1 MMLPPD
7 GRALVWIYEHCL
19 RYPTT
24 YDIPLRHMYTINCN
38 SAYKPRPTSGNSGNA
53 FSQQKHRHSNS
64 TRSTGS
70 ADTSNSNEHS
80 DTTPRSSAD
89 IDEIDGAHD
98 FNAMME
104 NHVAR
109 LPSQPCSMSVVFLL
123 KFLRGCFTENSDD
136 VDFNQALSAIDWM
149 RDLHIRWKKG
159 FDSALAALGIT
170 RTDLEELDHG
180 QLAAKFPTSIGWLWD
195 MFAKAHNLEAM
206 YGQLYLNLRRWTLIN
221 EILLEPKAR
230 SNHLALLNSLY
241 PPIMDPALLPEKVTP
256 RLIQMTRDG
265 FFQWV
270 DIVHKN
276 CANVKDFQTAQKW
289 AWDTLHPIFRDQAPE
304 GEKTTWLYTYH
315 TIQKYLNLAENVTAA
330 CEAITLSRAP
340 VPEDR
345 YPSDLIDEAQPAEE
359 IQPPNEALSE
369 FRFTDEPQ
377 SPGGSQRSKKTRK
390 ADSGISFGSSS
401 SANRDKPLPDFPVIQ
416 DKPRK
421 VSGLERLAGE
431 LKRIGFSKPKSLKKM
446 KSTSTLNFRS
456 PSQLSHTDSN
466 FEVDEDMRRRLIEQ
480 ARYRKNSNASSSAS
494 AAASAS
500 QAAGM

>member
-1 MMLPPD
+1 
-7 GRALVWIYEHCL
+7 
-19 RYPTT
+19 
-24 YDIPLRHMYTINCN
+24 MYTINCN
-38 SAYKPRPTSGNSGNA
+38 SAYKTRPTSGNSGNA

-70 ADTSNSNEHS
+70 AESSNSNGHS
-80 DTTPRSSAD
+80 ENTSPRSSAD

-98 FNAMME
+98 FSAMME

-109 LPSQPCSMSVVFLL
+109 LPSQPCSISVILLL
-123 KFLRGCFTENSDD
+123 KFLRGCFTENSDE

-170 RTDLEELDHG
+170 RTDLETLDHG

-241 PPIMDPALLPEKVTP
+241 PPIMDPALLPEKVSP

-304 GEKTTWLYTYH
+304 GEKTTWLYTYK
-315 TIQKYLNLAENVTAA
+315 TIQKYLDLAEEVTAA
-330 CEAITLSRAP
+330 CEAIRLSRAP
-340 VPEDR
+340 IPEDR
-345 YPSDLIDEAQPAEE
+345 NPSGLADEAQPAEE
-359 IQPPNEALSE
+359 VQPPNEALSE
-369 FRFTDEPQ
+369 FRFSDDVQP
-377 SPGGSQRSKKTRK
+377 SGGSQRSKTRK
-390 ADSGISFGSSS
+390 ADSGISFGSSA
-401 SANRDKPLPDFPVIQ
+401 SANCDKPLPDFPVLQ

-431 LKRIGFSKPKSLKKM
+431 LKRIGFGKPKSLKKM
-446 KSTSTLNFRS
+446 KSTSALNFRS
-456 PSQLSHTDSN
+456 ASQLSHTDSN
-466 FEVDEDMRRRLIEQ
+466 FEVDEEMRRRLIEQ
-480 ARYRKNSNASSSAS
+480 ARHRKGSNASSVS
-494 AAASAS
+494 AAPSAS
-500 QAAGM
+500 QVAPM